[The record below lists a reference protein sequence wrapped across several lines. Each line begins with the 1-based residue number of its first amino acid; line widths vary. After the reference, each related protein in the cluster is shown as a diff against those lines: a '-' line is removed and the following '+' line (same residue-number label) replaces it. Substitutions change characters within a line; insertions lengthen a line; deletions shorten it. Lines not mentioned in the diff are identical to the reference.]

1 MPTIS
6 MFYGILVMIYFEAAS
21 KHKRP
26 HIHVRYQEHKA
37 ALAISN
43 GHILSGSFPKTK
55 LKMVQ
60 VWMELHRE
68 ELMANWML
76 AKSGQD
82 PYKINPLQ

>member
-6 MFYGILVMIYFEAAS
+6 MFYGLLVMIFFEAAS
-21 KHKRP
+21 KHKKP
-26 HIHVRYQEHKA
+26 HIHVRYQRHTA
-37 ALAISN
+37 SLAISD
-43 GHILSGSFPKTK
+43 GKVLAGSLPEKK

-82 PYKINPLQ
+82 LYKINPLQ